1 MTQRVQRAQRAAG
14 ALLSVNGGTAGL
26 FWYDKRQAE
35 AKKWRISERTL
46 CVTALLGGWPA
57 GYWAMRRFRH
67 KCAKKSFQD
76 KYFTAT
82 SGNLLF
88 ACGLHP
94 RAVFWHLVSTFL
106 GVRRMVFN
114 LSDFSGAEREEVS
127 KILHSQ
133 GISVQGGATSPIGG
147 QLQGHPEDRF
157 QALDVSESA
166 SSASQ
171 IFLALLAMAAGV
183 AIVICYFGQD
193 LEGNFE
199 GAETE
204 ERDFG
209 REARAPMFRE
219 QSGGEADLE
228 LAKAPSPQ
236 EPDETQIAA
245 DAAE

>member
-1 MTQRVQRAQRAAG
+1 MKGVPRVLSEADLAAYHAQAR
-14 ALLSVNGGTAGL
+14 
-26 FWYDKRQAE
+26 
-35 AKKWRISERTL
+35 SESRWSTDEL
-46 CVTALLGGWPA
+46 DLPFDT
-57 GYWAMRRFRH
+57 
-67 KCAKKSFQD
+67 K
-76 KYFTAT
+76 
-82 SGNLLF
+82 
-88 ACGLHP
+88 
-94 RAVFWHLVSTFL
+94 AVFWHLVSTFL
-106 GVRRMVFN
+106 GVRRMVFD

-183 AIVICYFGQD
+183 AIVICYFGQE
-193 LEGNFE
+193 EGNFDV
-199 GAETE
+199 AETE
-204 ERDFG
+204 EREFG

-236 EPDETQIAA
+236 EPDEAQIAA